1 MPKKIY
7 GAVTLAA
14 IGVYSVNDII
24 SKAKNAGNYCVNN
37 GIWNHNEKVKFIV
50 KLFDFEASPP
60 QLFRAKLPV
69 IPFAFNSSKFSIV
82 LAGTHSSA
90 HAALFNTTVR
100 VFEAFKILG
109 TMGFKT

>member
-37 GIWNHNEKVKFIV
+37 G
-50 KLFDFEASPP
+50 
-60 QLFRAKLPV
+60 
-69 IPFAFNSSKFSIV
+69 SI
-82 LAGTHSSA
+82 
-90 HAALFNTTVR
+90 
-100 VFEAFKILG
+100 
-109 TMGFKT
+109 